1 MWMFVLA
8 ADEPK
13 SQTVLDYVHAGGLIG
28 YFIIFLS
35 LVGLALV
42 IANFIRL
49 RRDRFLPEGVIAG
62 LEQKLAGNDISGA
75 IVFCRQPESESYI
88 ARVVGSALL
97 RCSRSPFGLLELRSA
112 IEESGQMEVERLYRT
127 TDGIGVIAAVAP
139 MLGLLGTVIG
149 LVGAFNSVGVEE
161 GARRSSEL
169 ATYMSLALVTTA
181 QGLFVAIPCTAAY
194 SFFRRRID
202 KLASDSGDTLETLL
216 AIVQSAGSGGPARGA
231 PVAQARA
238 QAANIVAGPA
248 GGQPGAA
255 ARPMQAQPQSQP
267 QNAIP
272 LTSGPIASVG
282 PAGGVRP

>member
-1 MWMFVLA
+1 MRMFVLA
-8 ADEPK
+8 ADGPK
-13 SQTVLDYVHAGGLIG
+13 TQTLLDYVHAGGLIG
-28 YFIIFLS
+28 YFIIFMS
-35 LVGLALV
+35 LVGLALM

-62 LEQKLAGNDISGA
+62 LEQKLASNDIAGA
-75 IVFCRQPESESYI
+75 IVFCRQPESESYV
-88 ARVVGSALL
+88 ARVVGAALL
-97 RCSRSPFGLLELRSA
+97 RCTRSPFGLLELRSA
-112 IEESGQMEVERLYRT
+112 IEESGQVEVERLYRT

-149 LVGAFNSVGVEE
+149 LVGAFHSVGVEE

-202 KLASDSGDTLETLL
+202 KLAAESGDTLETLL

-231 PVAQARA
+231 PVAQAMS
-238 QAANIVAGPA
+238 QAANIVAGP
-248 GGQPGAA
+248 GGQAGA
-255 ARPMQAQPQSQP
+255 ARPMQTQQQS
-267 QNAIP
+267 AIP
-272 LTSGPIASVG
+272 LSSGPVASVG
-282 PAGGVRP
+282 PGGGVRP